1 MRIKDTIKQVR
12 GFTRTEQERAIH
24 PILPLLI
31 SPRSPEP
38 EACPGW
44 SNVATVQGRLGQ
56 LSYHQLFVLP
66 SCTHSIPSL
75 KSLIHPS
82 LHSINIY

>member
-1 MRIKDTIKQVR
+1 MVVRIKDTIKQVR
-12 GFTRTEQERAIH
+12 GFTRTEQERGIH

-44 SNVATVQGRLGQ
+44 SIMATVQGRL
-56 LSYHQLFVLP
+56 
-66 SCTHSIPSL
+66 
-75 KSLIHPS
+75 
-82 LHSINIY
+82 